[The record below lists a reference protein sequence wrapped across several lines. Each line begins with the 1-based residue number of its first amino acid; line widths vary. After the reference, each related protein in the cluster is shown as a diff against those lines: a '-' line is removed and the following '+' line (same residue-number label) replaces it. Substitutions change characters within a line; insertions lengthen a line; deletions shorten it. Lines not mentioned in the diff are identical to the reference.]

1 MQVCPSGQS
10 SSRVH
15 GVYPGPVD
23 TPVYGTAGNYFDR
36 KPRVPPAA
44 DAPEVIAAAI
54 VRATD
59 RSGSSERHIGLVNRP
74 MIVAY
79 RLVPRMFDAV
89 IAPLLR
95 TV

>member
-1 MQVCPSGQS
+1 
-10 SSRVH
+10 
-15 GVYPGPVD
+15 VD
-23 TPVYGTAGNYFDR
+23 TPVYENAGNYFDR

-79 RLVPRMFDAV
+79 RLVPRVFDAV

-95 TV
+95 TVSFEPERRPAG